1 MARSVALVGFLFG
14 LAAVLLQFGLTMPA
28 SMAAGRSLAGSLAFF
43 FTFFTI
49 LTNILVVLVYAGA
62 TFGGRLAWFA
72 RPPVAAGA
80 AVAIAVVGI
89 VYATV
94 LARLWD
100 PQGLHLVANVM
111 LHYIAPPLFLV
122 WWLGLWRDGSSRF
135 ADVPKWLAYPLVYLG
150 VVLARGAFVHEYPYP
165 FLDPAPN
172 GAGSVAIAC
181 AAIFGLFV
189 VVAALIVIADRTLPA
204 PRR

>member
-1 MARSVALVGFLFG
+1 MGRSVALAGFLFG
-14 LAAVLLQFGLTMPA
+14 LAAVLLQFSLTMPA

-62 TFGGRLAWFA
+62 AFGGRLAWFA
-72 RPPVAAGA
+72 QPRLATGA

-94 LARLWD
+94 LARLWN

-122 WWLGLWRDGSSRF
+122 WWASFGRDGSSRL
-135 ADVPKWLAYPLVYLG
+135 ADVPKWLIYPLVYLG
-150 VVLARGAFVHEYPYP
+150 VVLARGAVVHEYPYP

-172 GAGSVAIAC
+172 GAASVAIAC
-181 AAIFGLFV
+181 TAIFALFV
-189 VVAALIVIADRTLPA
+189 VIAAVLVIADRSLA